1 MPTTWCIEEYGLS
14 GILGCWQGN
23 IFCGECG
30 ATQSLSHSS
39 RRKLSKLPRFRS
51 CTDGVLI
58 VKNLMEI
65 LATVWLMYMGLLL
78 SPYYFESC
86 SKIDFFVFN
95 QRRQQGSERL
105 SNLYSVT
112 AQSLLLNPGLLI
124 LKSKLILPAHHSY
137 SNRFVYGPGQF
148 LSPDI

>member
-1 MPTTWCIEEYGLS
+1 M
-14 GILGCWQGN
+14 GN
-23 IFCGECG
+23 VGPPSCL
-30 ATQSLSHSS
+30 LSHSS
-39 RRKLSKLPRFRS
+39 WRKLSKVPRFRS
-51 CTDGVLI
+51 CTDSVLI
-58 VKNLMEI
+58 VKNLLEI

-86 SKIDFFVFN
+86 SKIDFFFN
-95 QRRQQGSERL
+95 QRRQQGSKRL

-112 AQSLLLNPGLLI
+112 AQSLLFNPGLLI

-137 SNRFVYGPGQF
+137 SNRFVCGPGQF